1 MKNNVRKLAYIILA
15 GLVALCLYLGLI
27 PFYVEHVAGGGKG
40 PLDPR
45 LYAREKMIKRGDI
58 LARDGQLL
66 AHSVPTEE
74 RGHTSDGGMS
84 PIRSFTRE
92 YPLGSAAAHITG
104 YYSSRYGSA
113 GLEKSQAR
121 VLLGL
126 DGGNPLTGLLD
137 RVLNRPGI
145 GNDVTL
151 TVDAD
156 LQQYVYQSL
165 RGRTGAVVVLDPATG
180 EVLAMAASP
189 SYEPGDV
196 SKYIDQAGAPMLNR
210 ATQGAYPPGSV
221 FKIVTAAGV
230 IASQPEILEQKVN
243 CTGSMEVNGFV
254 LRDNAVH
261 GEVDFHQAFAR
272 SCNVAF
278 GSYGL
283 SLGPQVFYQQA
294 LALGLTKEFDFPLPV
309 YLGNISKPNEMT
321 GPELASSA
329 IGQGELLISPLQAAL
344 LACAVANEGL
354 IMKPYIVSG
363 YRTAAGGSRIFH
375 PQGWQQAMDPA
386 VAALIKQEMVD
397 VVRNGTGRSAALPG
411 VTVAGKTGT
420 AENPHGQAHAWFVGF
435 APAEEPRVAVAVL
448 IENAGAGSGS
458 AAPLAR
464 DIIRRALE

>member
-1 MKNNVRKLAYIILA
+1 MNNNVRRLAYIILA
-15 GLVALCLYLGLI
+15 GLAALCVYLGLI
-27 PFYVEHVAGGGKG
+27 PFYVEQAAGGGKG

-45 LYAREKMIKRGDI
+45 LFAREKMIKRGDI
-58 LARDGQLL
+58 LARDGQQL
-66 AHSVPTEE
+66 AFSEKK
-74 RGHTSDGGMS
+74 DGS
-84 PIRSFTRE
+84 LEYVRQ

-104 YYSSRYGSA
+104 YYSDRYGSA

-137 RVLNRPGI
+137 RVLNRPGT
-145 GNDVTL
+145 GNDVVL
-151 TVDAD
+151 TIDAD
-156 LQQYVYQSL
+156 LQQYAYQALS
-165 RGRTGAVVVLDPATG
+165 GRNGAVVALDPATG

-196 SKYIDQAGAPMLNR
+196 GGYIEQPGSPMLNR
-210 ATQGAYPPGSV
+210 AAQGAYPPGSV

-230 IASQPEILEQKVN
+230 LKSRPEILDQKIN
-243 CTGSMEVNGFV
+243 CTGSMEVQGFV
-254 LRDNAVH
+254 LQDNAVH

-283 SLGPQVFYQQA
+283 AQGAQVFYRQA
-294 LALGLTKEFDFPLPV
+294 LDFGLTKEFDFPLPV
-309 YLGNISKPNEMT
+309 YQGNIARPEEMT

-329 IGQGELLISPLQAAL
+329 IGQGRLLLSPLQAAL
-344 LACAVANEGL
+344 LACAVANDGV

-363 YRTAAGGSRIFH
+363 YRTAAGETRQFH
-375 PQGWQQAMDPA
+375 PRNWLQSMDPA
-386 VAALIKQEMVD
+386 VAALIKEEMVN
-397 VVRNGTGRSAALPG
+397 VVRNGTGRSAALSG

-420 AENPHGQAHAWFVGF
+420 AENPHGKAHAWFVGF
-435 APAEEPRVAVAVL
+435 APAERPEVAVAVL
-448 IENAGAGSGS
+448 IENAGAGSGN

-464 DIIRRALE
+464 EVLRRALNQ

>member
-1 MKNNVRKLAYIILA
+1 MKNNVRRLAYIILA
-15 GLVALCLYLGLI
+15 GLAALCVYLGLI
-27 PFYVEHVAGGGKG
+27 PFYVDHVAGGGKG

-66 AHSVPTEE
+66 AYSENTPDSV
-74 RGHTSDGGMS
+74 RK
-84 PIRSFTRE
+84 

-126 DGGNPLTGLLD
+126 DGGNSLTGFMD

-145 GNDVTL
+145 GNNVTL

-165 RGRTGAVVVLDPATG
+165 RGRTGAVVVFDPATG

-189 SYEPGDV
+189 SYEPEEVG
-196 SKYIDQAGAPMLNR
+196 KYIEQPGAPMLNR

-221 FKIVTAAGV
+221 FKIVSAAGV
-230 IASQPEILEQKVN
+230 IASQMSSLEQKIN
-243 CTGSMEVNGFV
+243 CTGSLEVNGFV

-261 GEVDFHQAFAR
+261 GEVDFHQAFAA

-283 SLGPQVFYQQA
+283 AQGTEIFYQQA
-294 LALGLTKEFDFPLPV
+294 LAFGLTKEFDFSLPV
-309 YLGNISKPNEMT
+309 YRGNIAKPNEMT

-363 YRTAAGGSRIFH
+363 YSNAAGDASIIH
-375 PQGWQQAMDPA
+375 PRGWQQAMDPS

-397 VVRNGTGRSAALPG
+397 VVRYGTGKSAALPG

-420 AENPHGQAHAWFVGF
+420 AENPHGKAHAWFVGF

-464 DIIRRALE
+464 DIIRQALE

>member
-1 MKNNVRKLAYIILA
+1 MKNNVRRLAYIILA
-15 GLVALCLYLGLI
+15 GLVALCVYLGLI
-27 PFYVEHVAGGGKG
+27 PFYVDYVAGNGEG

-45 LYAREKMIKRGDI
+45 LFAREKMIKRGDI
-58 LARDGQLL
+58 LARDGQIL
-66 AHSVPTEE
+66 AFSE
-74 RGHTSDGGMS
+74 RDNTLAY
-84 PIRSFTRE
+84 TRK

-151 TVDAD
+151 TVDAE
-156 LQQYVYQSL
+156 LQRYVYQSL
-165 RGRTGAVVVLDPATG
+165 NGRTGAVVVLDPATG

-189 SYEPGDV
+189 SYEPGEV
-196 SKYIDQAGAPMLNR
+196 SKYIEQSGAPLLNR

-221 FKIVTAAGV
+221 FKIVTAAGY
-230 IASQPEILEQKVN
+230 IANQVNLNMEQKLN

-254 LRDNAVH
+254 LQDNAVH

-278 GSYGL
+278 ASYGL
-283 SLGPQVFYQQA
+283 DQGAQVFYRQA
-294 LALGLTKEFDFPLPV
+294 LAFGLTKTFDFPLPV
-309 YLGNISKPNEMT
+309 YQGNIAKPNAMT

-344 LACAVANEGL
+344 LACAVANKGL

-363 YRTAAGGSRIFH
+363 YSTAAGGAKIFH
-375 PQGWQQAMDPA
+375 PQDWQQAMDPA
-386 VAALIKQEMVD
+386 VAALIKQE
-397 VVRNGTGRSAALPG
+397 
-411 VTVAGKTGT
+411 
-420 AENPHGQAHAWFVGF
+420 
-435 APAEEPRVAVAVL
+435 
-448 IENAGAGSGS
+448 
-458 AAPLAR
+458 
-464 DIIRRALE
+464 

>member
-15 GLVALCLYLGLI
+15 GLVALCVYLGLI
-27 PFYVEHVAGGGKG
+27 PFYVEHVAGDGKG

-45 LYAREKMIKRGDI
+45 LFAREKMIQRGDI
-58 LARDGQLL
+58 LDRDGQLL
-66 AHSVPTEE
+66 AYSESVHTELGVE
-74 RGHTSDGGMS
+74 NNYVRK
-84 PIRSFTRE
+84 

-156 LQQYVYQSL
+156 LQQYIYQSL
-165 RGRTGAVVVLDPATG
+165 RGRTGAVVVFEPTTG
-180 EVLAMAASP
+180 AVLAMVASP
-189 SYEPGDV
+189 SYEPEDV

-230 IASQPEILEQKVN
+230 LTGQSFPNILEQKIN
-243 CTGSMEVNGFV
+243 CTGSLEVNGFE

-278 GSYGL
+278 ASYGL
-283 SLGPQVFYQQA
+283 TQGAQVFYQQA

-309 YLGNISKPNEMT
+309 YRGNIAKPNEMT
-321 GPELASSA
+321 SPELASSA

-363 YRTAAGGSRIFH
+363 YSTAADGSSIFD

-397 VVRNGTGRSAALPG
+397 VVRNGTGKSAALPG

-420 AENPHGQAHAWFVGF
+420 AENPHGKAHAWFVGF
-435 APAEEPRVAVAVL
+435 APAEEPRVAIAVL

-464 DIIRRALE
+464 DIIHRALD